1 EGLGRSRGGL
11 TTKIHVRA
19 EGGGKPLTF
28 VVTPGQRHDS
38 TQFERLMTRGAVR
51 RRGRGRPR
59 LRPRR
64 LVADRGY
71 SYPRIRRGL
80 RHHGVRVTIA
90 RRKDQRRRGPF
101 DRAEYRLRARVEQLF
116 CRLKQFRRIATRYEK
131 RAANYLAMLWLAAIM
146 LWL

>member
-1 EGLGRSRGGL
+1 
-11 TTKIHVRA
+11 VRA

-28 VVTPGQRHDS
+28 DVSPGHRHES
-38 TQFERLMTRGAVR
+38 LRFERLMRGGNVR

-59 LRPRR
+59 RYPRR
-64 LVADRGY
+64 LIADRGY
-71 SYPRIRRGL
+71 SYPRIRRWL
-80 RHHGVRVTIA
+80 ARHHIRVTIA
-90 RRKDQRRRGPF
+90 RRKDQRRHGPF

-131 RAANYLAMLWLAAIM
+131 RAANYLAMLWLAAIV